1 MILIDSW
8 IWFGCQSMAS
18 MGYCI
23 HDSKSYRIFLSAYLH
38 RGSCYSCSIIFA
50 MACCGAPSSTPLAQ
64 YARSLRTQLEGEK
77 LPMLFPMYTVPSGTL
92 LEMTMIEPHETLKA
106 RDVLVEFQRNM
117 GNAAMRHLFHTSGLP
132 AATLTLSASRW
143 GSCRMLWRK
152 WWATW
157 RAYL

>member
-1 MILIDSW
+1 MITVVGVARQNSALSFRSVTTFAQMILIDSW

-77 LPMLFPMYTVPSGTL
+77 LPMLFPMYTVPSWVASSHPDPECKQMRIL
-92 LEMTMIEPHETLKA
+92 QDALKEM
-106 RDVLVEFQRNM
+106 M
-117 GNAAMRHLFHTSGLP
+117 GNLKSIPVDL
-132 AATLTLSASRW
+132 LSE
-143 GSCRMLWRK
+143 GQIQI
-152 WWATW
+152 
-157 RAYL
+157 